1 MIINKNPFHIPACQ
15 AIACWFYCLPAVH
28 GVAISSVDGCDA
40 DFVRR
45 WPGFVNLEKY
55 QQRLSRIAVD
65 RWDALKLDRYFD
77 VLLCPDYGCDYD
89 DYDGYDSDVDDGLMH
104 AGGVM

>member
-28 GVAISSVDGCDA
+28 GVAISPVDGCDA

-65 RWDALKLDRYFD
+65 RWLDLKYYRATGDFAFSPEFQAHLIAMRSAG
-77 VLLCPDYGCDYD
+77 VL
-89 DYDGYDSDVDDGLMH
+89 
-104 AGGVM
+104 